1 MKPKTRK
8 VMDYNAA
15 RSYVF
20 KGGDLRTLTK
30 AEIVEL
36 TETALNCRDGVFYD
50 KLQLFYDLKKAVNEM

>member
-15 RSYVF
+15 RVYVF
-20 KGGDLRTLTK
+20 RDGDLLKFTK

-36 TETALNCRDGVFYD
+36 SETALNCKDGDFFD
-50 KLQLFYDLKKAVNEM
+50 KLQLFYDLKKSVNEL